1 MRQLGR
7 WLLVVA
13 VVATVREGT
22 EGCPGTVAAAGDGDP
37 VDDTTPLEAETHRN
51 FARFA
56 FNFYSQ
62 SDGGGNPNL
71 KEDMTVFEP
80 QLLVGLGLTDDLSL
94 SLKAQGDIISAASV
108 DHRYRF
114 PNGAQSGAS
123 GDTYFGLEG
132 GLFYAWSDQVHVGV
146 GLSGSVEYDYAS
158 FGANTRLVWDSEDKN
173 DTLLVKLSAFF
184 DTLTLILFDGTQPG
198 LAGRRSYNVGVGWT
212 HLLGPRTVGTLNY
225 DLTLQNGFLSTPY
238 NSVFTTG
245 GEARELLPH
254 DRLRHAVFARVRQL
268 VFDDLAL
275 EPGVGVYL
283 DDWGA
288 RALNAELHA
297 YWEVFPGVVLLQPW
311 YRYHTQSQID
321 WFVADTAS
329 VLPDLRTQD
338 SDLAA
343 FDSHTFGL
351 KLVVPHVDVFNLDT
365 ELNLGGDFTL
375 RSDDLNAFSLGLGLM
390 VRY

>member
-1 MRQLGR
+1 MRLR
-7 WLLVVA
+7 KLAPLFL
-13 VVATVREGT
+13 
-22 EGCPGTVAAAGDGDP
+22 VAAVTSGALAADDDP
-37 VDDTTPLEAETHRN
+37 VDPPRPLEAETHHN

-80 QLLVGLGLTDDLSL
+80 QLQLGFGVGDDLTL

-108 DHRYRF
+108 DHTYRF
-114 PNGAQSGAS
+114 PDGVQSGAS

-132 GLFYAWSDQVHVGV
+132 GFFYAWSDQVHVGA

-158 FGANTRLVWDSEDKN
+158 FGANTRLVWDSADKN
-173 DTLLVKLSAFF
+173 DTLLVKVSAFF
-184 DTLTLILFDGTQPG
+184 DTLTLILFDGSQPG

-212 HLLGPRTVGTLNY
+212 HVLGPRTVGTLNY
-225 DLTLQNGFLSTPY
+225 DLTFQNGFLSTPY

-254 DRLRHAVFARVRQL
+254 DRVRHAVFARVRHLLLDQ
-268 VFDDLAL
+268 LAL
-275 EPGVGVYL
+275 EPGIGAYV

-297 YWEVFPGVVLLQPW
+297 YWELVQGVALLQPW
-311 YRYHTQSQID
+311 YRFHTQSQVD
-321 WFVADTAS
+321 WFLAETAS
-329 VLPDLRTQD
+329 VLPDVRTQD

-351 KLVVPHVDVFNLDT
+351 KLVLPHVDIFRMDT

-375 RSDDLNAFSLGLGLM
+375 RSDNLNGFSLGLGLM